1 MKSILL
7 ITARFDPAADLLLAE
22 LRRRDV
28 PCVRWNTD
36 HFPLDSVLTYR
47 ASNSD
52 FGAEFVSDGRR
63 IDLASIGSVWWQWDQ
78 PAGFP
83 AELAGEEAT
92 VMRISRKDREREAA
106 VALDKAAMGRG
117 RQHDTTQ
124 SKRNRKEGKHA

>member
-7 ITARFDPAADLLLAE
+7 ITARFDPADDLLLAE

-52 FGAEFVSDGRR
+52 FGVEFVSDGRR
-63 IDLASIGSVWWQWDQ
+63 IDLATIGSIWWQWDQ

-83 AELAGEEAT
+83 IGLG
-92 VMRISRKDREREAA
+92 DREKRFAETESQL
-106 VALDKAAMGRG
+106 ALA
-117 RQHDTTQ
+117 
-124 SKRNRKEGKHA
+124 